1 MLIEIKCEDEKS
13 CARLAA
19 AFVKLGAES
28 GQPMKVVQTP
38 GDDPCHYIVINPPAP
53 IEYDAGHVI
62 TVRHQGEI
70 KADIPLAPLND
81 QAPLYTR
88 PTVETPKQEQL
99 NAARDFCHYHYEGF
113 PTLLATWR
121 EKGEQFFQKNH

>member
-53 IEYDAGHVI
+53 IKYDAGHVI
-62 TVRHQGEI
+62 TVRHQGTLTDGQA
-70 KADIPLAPLND
+70 ADLVEQTRVSFGAVKPPKIPLAEA
-81 QAPLYTR
+81 QAKLK
-88 PTVETPKQEQL
+88 KQRKKVPVHEDESYD
-99 NAARDFCHYHYEGF
+99 AD
-113 PTLLATWR
+113 
-121 EKGEQFFQKNH
+121 